1 MKTSLF
7 SIVLMGCWLCS
18 CSDISLD
25 QVPQTERSEANFY
38 KTASDFNN
46 AVIGV
51 YGTFKNTGI
60 IGQGSG
66 PYLYMTEL
74 STDNTE
80 TGQARGGT
88 ATELYYFE
96 DYNFSLSSSTIST
109 AWTGHYVGIARTN
122 SILDRLPA
130 ANIPQASKDRFEGE
144 AKFMRA
150 WFYFNLVRFFG
161 DVQLSVHEITSPY
174 DANSIPRSPAADVYA
189 QIIDDLKTA
198 ETKLPA
204 TIPAAE
210 AGRASSWAAKTLLG
224 KVYLTLKQYDTA
236 AAKLKEVID
245 GNAYSLMAKYA
256 DIFPATTSFAA
267 NKEYILA
274 VQYKSGLLGQ
284 GNEPGQIGQGSDL
297 WSNWAAVNSG
307 VALLGAGGGTGGGF
321 NRPTADM
328 EAAYE
333 PGDLRKDASMA
344 SSYKATNGTT
354 VNERYVVKYRQQG
367 ALNGDSDV
375 DFPLLRYA
383 DVLLMYGETLNELG
397 RTTEALPYLNQIRK
411 RAGLADKSGL
421 SQADF
426 RLAMEQERRVELAFE
441 GHRWFDLVRTNRFV
455 PVMQAK
461 GAKVQPFNNLY
472 LIPQREIL
480 LNKTLT
486 QNPGY

>member
-1 MKTSLF
+1 MKTPLF
-7 SIVLMGCWLCS
+7 SLVLLACWLSS

-38 KTASDFNN
+38 KTTADFYN
-46 AVIGV
+46 AVIGA
-51 YGTFKNTGI
+51 YGTFKNGGV

-66 PYLYMTEL
+66 SYLYMTEL
-74 STDNTE
+74 VTDNTD
-80 TGQARGGT
+80 TGAARGGT
-88 ATELYYFE
+88 ATEFYYFE
-96 DYNFSLSSSTIST
+96 DFNFSLSSTTLSN
-109 AWTGHYVGIARTN
+109 AWTGHYLGIARTN
-122 SILDRLPA
+122 SILDRLPG

-144 AKFMRA
+144 ARFLRA
-150 WFYFNLVRFFG
+150 LFYFNLVRFFG
-161 DVQLSVHEITSPY
+161 DVQLVTKEITSPY

-189 QIIDDLKTA
+189 QIIEDLKAA

-204 TIPAAE
+204 TIPSAE

-224 KVYLTLKQYDTA
+224 KVYLTQKQYDTA

-245 GNAYSLMAKYA
+245 GNAYSLMPKYA
-256 DIFPATTSFAA
+256 DVFAATTSFAA

-284 GNEPGQIGQGSDL
+284 QTEAGQTGQGSDM
-297 WSNWAAVNSG
+297 WSNWAAVNAG
-307 VALLGAGGGTGGGF
+307 VALLGAGGGIGGGF

-367 ALNGDSDV
+367 ALNADSDV

-383 DVLLMYGETLNELG
+383 DVLLMYGEALNELG
-397 RTTEALPYLNQIRK
+397 RTTDGLAYLNQVRK
-411 RAGLADKSGL
+411 RAGLAEKTGL

-441 GHRWFDLVRTNRFV
+441 GHRWFDLVRTNRFI

-461 GAKVQPFNNLY
+461 GYKVQDFNKLY
-472 LIPQREIL
+472 LVPQREIL
-480 LNKTLT
+480 LNKSLT

>member
-1 MKTSLF
+1 MKTPLF
-7 SIVLMGCWLCS
+7 SIVLLAGWLSS

-38 KTASDFNN
+38 KTTSDFYN

-51 YGTFKNTGI
+51 YGTFKNGGV

-66 PYLYMTEL
+66 SYLYMTEL
-74 STDNTE
+74 ATDNTE

-96 DYNFSLSSSTIST
+96 DFNFSLSSSTISN
-109 AWTGHYVGIARTN
+109 AWTGFYLGVARTN
-122 SILDRLPA
+122 SILDRLPT

-161 DVQLSVHEITSPY
+161 HVQLVTHEITSPY
-174 DANSIPRSPAADVYA
+174 AANNIARSPAADVYA
-189 QIIDDLKTA
+189 QIIEDLKAA
-198 ETKLPA
+198 ESKLPT
-204 TIPAAE
+204 TIPTAE
-210 AGRASSWAAKTLLG
+210 AGRASSWSAKTLLG
-224 KVYLTLKQYDTA
+224 KIYLTLKQYDASAT
-236 AAKLKEVID
+236 KLKEVID
-245 GNAYSLMAKYA
+245 GNAYSLMPKYA
-256 DIFPATTSFAA
+256 DIFPATTSYTA

-274 VQYKSGLLGQ
+274 VQYKSGFLGQ
-284 GNEPGQIGQGSDL
+284 GTESGQTGQGSDM

-307 VALLGAGGGTGGGF
+307 VALLGAGGGIGGGF

-328 EAAYE
+328 ETAYE

-383 DVLLMYGETLNELG
+383 DVLLMYGEALNELG
-397 RTTEALPYLNQIRK
+397 RTTEALTYLNQIRK
-411 RAGLADKSGL
+411 RAGLADKTNL
-421 SQADF
+421 SQTDF

-441 GHRWFDLVRTNRFV
+441 GHRWFDLVRTDRFV

-461 GAKVQPFNNLY
+461 GAKVQDFNKLY